1 MSDIIEELL
10 NLPEYDYTSIKNV
23 LDKIYICKM
32 LKSEDRAIENK
43 KKRSLDYREV
53 IVFDYK
59 KAGIEL
65 TTFDYISNLKNMINE
80 YEIDLEELGIVEQ
93 PVPHNENSENTQS
106 EPIENDEKDYLF
118 EVIHD
123 VPAFVAINIDGA
135 FAHVVKQVKV
145 EIIDLA
151 LLQLFLK
158 NLLGIVRFC
167 ILMAG
172 IFTRQVVTAAGKLA

>member
-1 MSDIIEELL
+1 
-10 NLPEYDYTSIKNV
+10 
-23 LDKIYICKM
+23 M

-123 VPAFVAINIDGA
+123 TKGEGKAIALIQKEEDYYIRISFNGAIEDFVYPDQFFFHLKAKDPEIQKEIKSEYRKLYKRNTRTINRI
-135 FAHVVKQVKV
+135 
-145 EIIDLA
+145 
-151 LLQLFLK
+151 
-158 NLLGIVRFC
+158 GI
-167 ILMAG
+167 
-172 IFTRQVVTAAGKLA
+172 